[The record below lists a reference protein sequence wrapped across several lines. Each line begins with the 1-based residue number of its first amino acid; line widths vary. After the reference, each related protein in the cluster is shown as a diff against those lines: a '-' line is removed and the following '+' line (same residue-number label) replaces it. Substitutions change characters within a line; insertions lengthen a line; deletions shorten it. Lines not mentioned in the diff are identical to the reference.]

1 MSDTSITFDISKAKG
16 KLTEGIAAAIRQCGL
31 HALRESKRNAP
42 RSPTMKQR
50 SATLVRKRRTKQKS
64 APGGLERSIVCDIMG
79 DTATIYILQNSAAG
93 KYARR
98 IHDEKGKTW
107 WKRGAGTVA
116 KGNRADEKFIQR
128 ALKDNAKAYEAKLA
142 KAVES
147 ALKAV

>member
-1 MSDTSITFDISKAKG
+1 MADASITFDLSKVKS
-16 KLTEGIAAAIRQCGL
+16 KLHSGVTLAIRQCGL

-79 DTATIYILQNSAAG
+79 DTAIIYVLQNSAAG

-98 IHDEKGKTW
+98 IHDMKGKTW

-116 KGNRADEKFIQR
+116 KGDRADEKFIYR
-128 ALKDNAKAYEAKLA
+128 ALKDNAKAYEAKVA
-142 KAVES
+142 KAVEA
-147 ALKAV
+147 ALRAV